1 MIVSALYSLPMRVRA
16 LRFSE
21 VFATLSQTRVEIMT
35 RTNFLHIDLH
45 ARTGGRANFVIDELS
60 RVPGS
65 CAHVEDPLPPI
76 QIAGPPFAEIS
87 DQLNRC
93 LGEAYEMT
101 KAGVRKEIR
110 VTQRVLL
117 AGVASYPVAMPETC
131 ASLAERRKYRAWRA
145 RAAKFFL
152 DLARAHNA
160 ICSIVAHH
168 DETFPHIHA
177 VLIPTDTAML
187 APALHPGYAAREAV
201 EQECLR
207 QGMPKKEA
215 VAAGRRAYAPAMRQ
229 FQDAYHEQVGHPSG
243 HARLVTGRARLP
255 RGEYLALRTCHDAR
269 DQAILDREQ
278 AERERAAILTETT
291 RLVEMSRQASEDVI
305 ATSFAAG
312 MRAVRDGRIEDI
324 AYNPVDHVAD
334 LIRGPDVDDVE
345 WEQLLNDLAP
355 AWDQGL
361 LAALEALLATRSRSP
376 AIRQEGAYF

>member
-1 MIVSALYSLPMRVRA
+1 
-16 LRFSE
+16 
-21 VFATLSQTRVEIMT
+21 MT
-35 RTNFLHIDLH
+35 RTNFLHVDLH
-45 ARTGGRANFVIDELS
+45 AQKGGKANFVIDELS

-65 CAHVEDPLPPI
+65 CAHVEDPRPPI
-76 QIAGPPFAEIS
+76 QIAGCPFVELS
-87 DQLNRC
+87 SRLKEC
-93 LGEAYEMT
+93 LDAAYEMT
-101 KAGVRKEIR
+101 TARVRKKIR
-110 VTQRVLL
+110 ETQRIVL
-117 AGVASYPVAMPETC
+117 AGVASYPISM
-131 ASLAERRKYRAWRA
+131 AEMRACPNEQRRYRAWRT
-145 RAAKFFL
+145 RAASFFL
-152 DLARAHNA
+152 DHAKMHGAL
-160 ICSIVAHH
+160 CSIVAHH
-168 DETFPHIHA
+168 DEKFPHLHA

-215 VAAGRRAYAPAMRQ
+215 VAAGRRAYAPAMRA
-229 FQDAYHEQVGHPSG
+229 FQDAYHEQVGYPSG

-269 DQAILDREQ
+269 DLAILEREQ
-278 AERERAAILTETT
+278 AERERAAIGTETA
-291 RLVEMSRQASEDVI
+291 RLIEMGRQASEDVI
-305 ATSFAAG
+305 AASFAAG
-312 MRAVRDGRIEDI
+312 MRAVRDGRIEAI

-361 LAALEALLATRSRSP
+361 LAALEVLLATRSRSP